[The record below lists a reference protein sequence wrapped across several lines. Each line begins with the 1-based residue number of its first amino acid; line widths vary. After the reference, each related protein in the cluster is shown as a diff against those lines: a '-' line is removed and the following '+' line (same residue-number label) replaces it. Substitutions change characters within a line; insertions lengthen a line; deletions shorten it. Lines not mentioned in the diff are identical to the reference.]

1 MLNKEKLALIEEMLD
16 EEEGSL
22 KGETRLDEIESWD
35 SMAVISLIALVDEHL
50 GKHLSDYQ
58 INKIKT
64 IQYILDYM
72 G

>member
-22 KGETRLDEIESWD
+22 KGETRLDEIERWD
-35 SMAVISLIALVDEHL
+35 SMAVISLIALVDEHF
-50 GKHLSDYQ
+50 GKPLSASQ
-58 INKIKT
+58 IKKFKT
-64 IQYILDYM
+64 IQDILDYM